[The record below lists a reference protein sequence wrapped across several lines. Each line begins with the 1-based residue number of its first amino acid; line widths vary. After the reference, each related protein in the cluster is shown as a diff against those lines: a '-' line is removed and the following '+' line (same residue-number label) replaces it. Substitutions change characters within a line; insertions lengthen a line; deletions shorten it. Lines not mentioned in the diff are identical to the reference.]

1 MRTQIEEAARGR
13 ITSAMRSA
21 AASENVPA
29 EKVRL
34 EVASGRAVIPANPL
48 HKGLKPAVVG
58 RAFRTKINANIG
70 CSATAS
76 DRTKELEK
84 LRVALDA
91 GADCVMDLSVGT
103 GLVRMRKAMLAACP
117 VALGTVPIYEA
128 VARVRGDATKL
139 DGDILL
145 AVIEDHA
152 RQGVDFMTL
161 HSGLL
166 QSHVPI
172 AVKRIMG
179 IVSRGGA
186 ILAEWMVCHRKEN
199 PLYTRWD
206 EVMDICHRYD
216 VTVSLGDGLRP
227 GCLADASDKA
237 QFAELSVLGK
247 LVRRCR
253 ARGVQVM
260 VEGPGHVPF
269 NQIEMNMKR
278 EENVCHGAPFYVLG
292 PVVTDIAPGYDHITS
307 CIGATAAAYHGAAL
321 LCYVTAAEHLALP
334 TADEVRGGIVAYRI
348 AAHAADVARGLP
360 GARDADDAMARAR
373 MDFNWERQF
382 ELAIDGK
389 HARARFMKTMTARDK
404 NTDHCSMCGKDFCAV
419 RRTKRLHEASH

>member
-48 HKGLKPAVVG
+48 HKGLRPAVVG

-70 CSATAS
+70 CSANVS
-76 DRTKELEK
+76 DRAGELEK
-84 LRVALDA
+84 LCVALDA

-103 GLVRMRKAMLAACP
+103 GLVRMRKAMIAACP

-128 VARVRGDATKL
+128 VARVRGDATRL
-139 DGDILL
+139 NGDILL
-145 AVIEDHA
+145 SVIEDHA

-172 AVKRIMG
+172 AIKRIMG

-216 VTVSLGDGLRP
+216 VTISLGDGLRP

-247 LVRRCR
+247 LVHRCR
-253 ARGVQVM
+253 GRGVQVM

-269 NQIEMNMKR
+269 NQIRMNMKR
-278 EENVCHGAPFYVLG
+278 EEKVCHGAPFYVLG

-389 HARARFMKTMTARDK
+389 HARARFRKTMTARDK

-419 RRTKRLHEASH
+419 RRTKRIHEASH